1 MTSPSASGGFRRLAI
16 LIAVNFVDM
25 VGFMIVLPLLPF
37 YALDLDASPEII
49 GLLIASFSIA
59 QLVSA
64 PFWGRLSDRYGR
76 RPALLIGLTASAIAY
91 VVFGFAESLWLLFLS
106 RLVQGAGGGTTG
118 VAQAYV
124 ADTMAPRERAKAL
137 GWLSAAT
144 SAGVAFGPV
153 IGSFA
158 AHLGRAAPGLVAA
171 TLCLVNVAFAWRWLP
186 ESRSRQEG
194 PPPRRRPVWHPAW
207 TALRHPGAPLS
218 RLLWIYGI
226 GMVAFSSQT
235 SVLALYLGAEFGLD
249 ERSIGPVFTYI
260 GVLSFVMRS
269 ALLGPIVERL
279 GELWTVRLG
288 AALLAVGLWLY
299 PTPES
304 LWTFALVIPLV
315 PIGTALLFPSTTS
328 LMSRQSDPREL
339 GTTMGVAQT
348 FAGLARVAAPL
359 LATTAFQRL
368 GHGAPFYIAAGCMAV
383 AGVLAFQI
391 KPGPSVSAPAMA
403 EEGARVS

>member
-1 MTSPSASGGFRRLAI
+1 
-16 LIAVNFVDM
+16 
-25 VGFMIVLPLLPF
+25 
-37 YALDLDASPEII
+37 
-49 GLLIASFSIA
+49 
-59 QLVSA
+59 
-64 PFWGRLSDRYGR
+64 
-76 RPALLIGLTASAIAY
+76 
-91 VVFGFAESLWLLFLS
+91 
-106 RLVQGAGGGTTG
+106 
-118 VAQAYV
+118 
-124 ADTMAPRERAKAL
+124 
-137 GWLSAAT
+137 
-144 SAGVAFGPV
+144 
-153 IGSFA
+153 
-158 AHLGRAAPGLVAA
+158 
-171 TLCLVNVAFAWRWLP
+171 
-186 ESRSRQEG
+186 
-194 PPPRRRPVWHPAW
+194 
-207 TALRHPGAPLS
+207 
-218 RLLWIYGI
+218 
-226 GMVAFSSQT
+226 MVAFSSQT

-391 KPGPSVSAPAMA
+391 KSGPSVSAPAMA